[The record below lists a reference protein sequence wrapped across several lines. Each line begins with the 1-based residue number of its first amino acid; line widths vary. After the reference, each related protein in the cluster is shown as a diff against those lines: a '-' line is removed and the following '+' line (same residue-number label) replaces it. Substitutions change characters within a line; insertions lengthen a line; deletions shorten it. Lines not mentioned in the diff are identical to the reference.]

1 MTTLIHRIHRIALSA
16 LTFGFVGLLT
26 GSAQAAPTDARGQDH
41 SEARGDRMCARLACT
56 DAQKEKIKQIK
67 ASTKT
72 PQHKAA
78 RDNLRTLQGQV
89 QAELRKPSPDAR
101 AIERLD
107 AQIAAQ
113 KTALHS
119 QRRSHQLQI
128 LATLSP
134 EQRSKLL
141 AHAERRG
148 KGKGKGKR
156 GHGKHGKHGQGKRAG

>member
-1 MTTLIHRIHRIALSA
+1 MTTLIHRIALSA
-16 LTFGFVGLLT
+16 LTFGFVGLLS
-26 GSAQAAPTDARGQDH
+26 GSAEAAPTGGARGKDR
-41 SEARGDRMCARLACT
+41 SEAKGDRLCAKLACT
-56 DAQKEKIKQIK
+56 DAQKAKIKQIK
-67 ASTKT
+67 ASSKT

-78 RDNLRTLQGQV
+78 RDNLHKLQGQV

-113 KTALHS
+113 RTALHS

-128 LATLSP
+128 LAALTP

-141 AHAERRG
+141 AHGERGG
-148 KGKGKGKR
+148 KGKPGHGKRKGKGKR
-156 GHGKHGKHGQGKRAG
+156 QG